1 MMRYMHEKRPDM
13 LISWYDSMLP
23 GGTVWYQNAVNDS
36 NKDFMMDS
44 EDGTRAVDEF
54 FMNYNWYSTEVEET
68 IDTMNPS
75 AEASLMRLPDWT
87 CSKTA

>member
-1 MMRYMHEKRPDM
+1 
-13 LISWYDSMLP
+13 
-23 GGTVWYQNAVNDS
+23 
-36 NKDFMMDS
+36 MDS